1 MNKWI
6 ITCCIGVGFV
16 AAGAGIAFSQTFSNG
31 GRALPE
37 FLNSPA
43 SAVPIQAAFVISEEW
58 LVIDWDSLME
68 SRGIEADKRENL
80 KRLVAATAG
89 YKTGAISSNKNAIV
103 YYVRDTNALEWFC
116 YKAVSPEQ
124 AEMARNGAFHLPLEE
139 VDRAWRSMDE
149 KLIGKDKEGQW
160 LWVESSKP
168 IPDFEAKMSGRALVS
183 DSSRSMLI
191 GDPDKYRVAADGGR
205 EKWEWMAQDMV
216 APRVSCRM
224 IMDGKGRMREYAI
237 MMGNSVAFRAS
248 VDGRD
253 VPGREYGRYREEEML
268 PTADGKE
275 WIHHRIS
282 YECIDTSMRVDDII
296 QFYRQNEA
304 TAIDAP
310 EDSDI

>member
-6 ITCCIGVGFV
+6 ITWCVGVGFV
-16 AAGAGIAFSQTFSNG
+16 AAGAGIAVSQTFSNG

-37 FLNSPA
+37 FLNSPP
-43 SAVPIQAAFVISEEW
+43 SAIPIQAAFVISEEW
-58 LVIDWDSLME
+58 LAIDWDALME
-68 SRGIEADKRENL
+68 SRGIEEDKRDNV
-80 KRLVAATAG
+80 KQLVSATAG

-103 YYVRDTNALEWFC
+103 YYVRDTNAVEWFC
-116 YKAVSPEQ
+116 YKAVSPQQ

-149 KLIGKDKEGQW
+149 KLIGKDKGGQW
-160 LWVESSKP
+160 LWVESSRP
-168 IPDFEAKMSGRALVS
+168 IPDFEAKMTGRALVS
-183 DSSRSMLI
+183 DSSRSMLL
-191 GDPDKYRVAADGGR
+191 GDPDKYRVDVDGGC
-205 EKWEWMAQDMV
+205 EKWEWMAQNMV

-224 IMDGKGRMREYAI
+224 ITDDKGRMREYAI

-253 VPGREYGRYREEEML
+253 IPGREYGRYREVEML

-282 YECIDTSMRVDDII
+282 CECIETSMRAGDII
-296 QFYRQNEA
+296 QFYEQNEA
-304 TAIDAP
+304 TALDAP
-310 EDSDI
+310 ENSDI